1 MYIHVWCNETNTWF
15 SSCTF
20 FICQQKQRALEP
32 KQKSRA
38 ALPVVVVVVV
48 EVEVVEVVEPPKYR
62 NVRQNGKKN
71 YIMSKEG
78 VGKITSTSE
87 QINIIPKP

>member
-1 MYIHVWCNETNTWF
+1 MH
-15 SSCTF
+15 F

-38 ALPVVVVVVV
+38 ALPVVVVVV